1 MAVSLQRIACHD
13 MLSLNNA
20 YSEQRVVG
28 QRRIAGDGE
37 NRNYPLRVLLLTAY
51 RWPTTTRMAHALAST
66 GVEVE
71 ALCPAGHSLMQ
82 AKFISRTYRYNPLMP
97 LRSLRKSI
105 ATCRPD
111 VVIPAD
117 DLITA
122 QLHKLYNLTDAADPA
137 ADNLRNLIARS
148 LGRPEN
154 YLTFYVRSQIAQLA
168 KTAGVFSPAV
178 TKIGNENDLFD
189 QLRTVGYPAVLKTDG
204 SSGGAGVAIVHNEFD
219 AKRAFARLS
228 APPRVALTLKRLMI
242 DGDANLVL
250 PCLRRAQSE
259 VSIQPY
265 IAGRQANIAV
275 ACWEGSVLAQVCVEV
290 LSSNGETG
298 PATVVRVISHPGMSQ
313 AAEKMVGLL
322 NVSGLCGFDFILDS
336 EGAAHLID
344 FNPRATQTCHLISVS
359 GTQPLAS
366 LIGRLGGSIVSND
379 LRTPHTGPIV
389 LFPHGF
395 VRDATG
401 FYSEHAFSDVPPDAA
416 EFMNFGLEFRRKKSR
431 LLVRV
436 IRSLSRKVDKEDN

>member
-82 AKFISRTYRYNPLMP
+82 ANFISRTYRYNPLMP

-137 ADNLRNLIARS
+137 ADNLRI
-148 LGRPEN
+148 
-154 YLTFYVRSQIAQLA
+154 
-168 KTAGVFSPAV
+168 
-178 TKIGNENDLFD
+178 
-189 QLRTVGYPAVLKTDG
+189 
-204 SSGGAGVAIVHNEFD
+204 
-219 AKRAFARLS
+219 
-228 APPRVALTLKRLMI
+228 
-242 DGDANLVL
+242 
-250 PCLRRAQSE
+250 
-259 VSIQPY
+259 
-265 IAGRQANIAV
+265 
-275 ACWEGSVLAQVCVEV
+275 
-290 LSSNGETG
+290 
-298 PATVVRVISHPGMSQ
+298 
-313 AAEKMVGLL
+313 
-322 NVSGLCGFDFILDS
+322 
-336 EGAAHLID
+336 
-344 FNPRATQTCHLISVS
+344 
-359 GTQPLAS
+359 
-366 LIGRLGGSIVSND
+366 
-379 LRTPHTGPIV
+379 
-389 LFPHGF
+389 
-395 VRDATG
+395 
-401 FYSEHAFSDVPPDAA
+401 
-416 EFMNFGLEFRRKKSR
+416 
-431 LLVRV
+431 
-436 IRSLSRKVDKEDN
+436 